1 MKDSLAVVVKAIV
14 NNWTRYFLRNAPV
27 KRCRKSL
34 GVRRVKLYDRRTLQ
48 VTRSQ
53 APLSSFF
60 LLFVAFV
67 NEPGAVFKLEEEPHS
82 RHSSTALSPSFNKS
96 QSCRGVQW
104 PCSGEREPA
113 K

>member
-67 NEPGAVFKLEEEPHS
+67 NEPEAV
-82 RHSSTALSPSFNKS
+82 SS
-96 QSCRGVQW
+96 
-104 PCSGEREPA
+104 
-113 K
+113 

>member
-1 MKDSLAVVVKAIV
+1 MKDRLAVVVKAIV

-27 KRCRKSL
+27 KSL

-67 NEPGAVFKLEEEPHS
+67 NEPEAV
-82 RHSSTALSPSFNKS
+82 SS
-96 QSCRGVQW
+96 
-104 PCSGEREPA
+104 
-113 K
+113 